1 MTKLRKGKLVS
12 RLKSMQ
18 QQRVKTDASKRAQ
31 ERTEQAQQLKGKSTA
46 SSSKSKKRGPTNAK
60 SFFPYLATHTVL
72 LIGEGNFSFAHSLA
86 KRLGSAQNITATSFD
101 TRPIALEKYHDAQS
115 HLDALQEMGGE
126 VLFGVDGTA
135 LDKVEELKGRSF
147 SHIVFNFPHAGAGI
161 KDQTK
166 NILTNQVLM
175 MGFFESSVSFLHKG
189 TVPLERVR
197 VKHIRGGPRTRHA
210 SDDESDSDS
219 GGDAKPE
226 PKAQPKRGKGKGKG
240 RVQKR
245 EPESEVFEFEGVRA
259 QVTYGSDLETLD
271 VPEDGS
277 ADGGDDA
284 AEAVA
289 VKPGQIHVALKSGP
303 PYSHWN
309 IRQLAKD
316 SGLMS
321 RGSVVF
327 DFSAFPGYEHRR
339 TLGFKEGVSKDENR
353 EIKDKDPLIH
363 MFVVKPVV
371 SEEDGG
377 KKKEEADAKE
387 QAQEQEKERTPGM
400 GKKNRIRNKRTLGV
414 NSESFDTGM
423 AKAKRQR

>member
-1 MTKLRKGKLVS
+1 TI
-12 RLKSMQ
+12 
-18 QQRVKTDASKRAQ
+18 
-31 ERTEQAQQLKGKSTA
+31 
-46 SSSKSKKRGPTNAK
+46 
-60 SFFPYLATHTVL
+60 L

-86 KRLGSAQNITATSFD
+86 KRLGSAQNITATAFD
-101 TRPIALEKYHDAQS
+101 TRPIALEKYHDAQI

-189 TVPLERVR
+189 TAV
-197 VKHIRGGPRTRHA
+197 
-210 SDDESDSDS
+210 
-219 GGDAKPE
+219 
-226 PKAQPKRGKGKGKG
+226 
-240 RVQKR
+240 
-245 EPESEVFEFEGVRA
+245 
-259 QVTYGSDLETLD
+259 
-271 VPEDGS
+271 
-277 ADGGDDA
+277 
-284 AEAVA
+284 AVA

-363 MFVVKPVV
+363 MFVV
-371 SEEDGG
+371 
-377 KKKEEADAKE
+377 
-387 QAQEQEKERTPGM
+387 
-400 GKKNRIRNKRTLGV
+400 
-414 NSESFDTGM
+414 
-423 AKAKRQR
+423 